1 MAYEQNGRGEIANL
15 ILHAHLIKEG
25 YQVLKEDGSQGTI
38 DLVGVHL
45 ETGEVRFFD
54 VKCISRRKD
63 GTKVNRTLSDRQRQL
78 EINGNIF
85 IELAYVD
92 TETYEVQ
99 IPKRRKTWAYE
110 KDQEVA

>member
-1 MAYEQNGRGEIANL
+1 MYEKHGRGEVASL

-25 YQVLKEDGSQGTI
+25 YQVLKEDGSQGAI
-38 DLVGVHL
+38 DLVAIHL

-54 VKCISRRKD
+54 VKCISRRQD
-63 GTKVNRTLSDRQRQL
+63 GTKVNRILSERQRQL
-78 EINGNIF
+78 ETNGNIC

-99 IPKRRKTWAYE
+99 IPKRRKTSKYE
-110 KDQEVA
+110 KDQEAA